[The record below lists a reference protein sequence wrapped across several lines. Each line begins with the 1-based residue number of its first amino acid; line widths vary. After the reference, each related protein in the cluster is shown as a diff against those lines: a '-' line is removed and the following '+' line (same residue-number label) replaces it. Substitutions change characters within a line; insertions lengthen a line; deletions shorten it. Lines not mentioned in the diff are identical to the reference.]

1 MPLQLAISI
10 PCLILLVYFREIPES
25 PRWLVQKKR
34 FVEARDILKKIAK
47 TNGNEVPD
55 DDQLLKML
63 EQLEEKDSSE
73 NNENQQKS
81 VSDKL
86 KEAFQELAILFET
99 PQLRKRTLNIFFSW
113 LVVAMVYYG
122 LSFNSKNIGG

>member
-1 MPLQLAISI
+1 MGRTPFGIMTQFPFGLGACILPAIACFFRDWMSLQLAISI

-86 KEAFQELAILFET
+86 K
-99 PQLRKRTLNIFFSW
+99 
-113 LVVAMVYYG
+113 
-122 LSFNSKNIGG
+122 